1 MAEQK
6 DTAQTLHRFTRLAA
20 FIEEHYPAALELGG
34 KFSAGASLMLEFI
47 QLHELSADVARQ
59 HSVEVFSAK
68 TSVRALRKVL
78 ADTRGAL
85 AAAGSAQPQHRAQ
98 RYADFS
104 QHTIGLLMRDPGLL
118 ALEGLRS
125 LRPTGVRHT
134 LMPKLV
140 AATLDGEVAI
150 DVRAP
155 DVTASRTLATG
166 AALIA
171 TRVAVLRL
179 RFHKVVVAL
188 PEKAEPYALEAL
200 KLLKTWAVEPDAI
213 LANLDFLL
221 IGDDTARPLQRPGL

>member
-1 MAEQK
+1 
-6 DTAQTLHRFTRLAA
+6 
-20 FIEEHYPAALELGG
+20 
-34 KFSAGASLMLEFI
+34 
-47 QLHELSADVARQ
+47 
-59 HSVEVFSAK
+59 
-68 TSVRALRKVL
+68 
-78 ADTRGAL
+78 
-85 AAAGSAQPQHRAQ
+85 
-98 RYADFS
+98 
-104 QHTIGLLMRDPGLL
+104 
-118 ALEGLRS
+118 LRS